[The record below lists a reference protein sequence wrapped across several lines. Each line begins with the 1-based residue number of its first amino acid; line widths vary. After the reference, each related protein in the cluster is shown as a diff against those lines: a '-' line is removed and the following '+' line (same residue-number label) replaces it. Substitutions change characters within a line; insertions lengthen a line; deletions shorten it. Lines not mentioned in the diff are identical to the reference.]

1 MRCANVLKSAVNA
14 CKKVMH
20 KAGKKVMVV
29 GTAVATMA
37 ISAVNAFA
45 ADGTTVDQASID
57 EAVTAAQNIVSSMTA
72 VLNITNIIA
81 ILSACMGAATVL
93 FLGWWG
99 ARKVVRV
106 VVNAFAKGKLSI

>member
-1 MRCANVLKSAVNA
+1 MRCAKFLKSIVNT
-14 CKKVMH
+14 CKNGLQ
-20 KAGKKVMVV
+20 KAGKKIMVV
-29 GTAVATMA
+29 GTTVATMA

-45 ADGTTVDQASID
+45 TGATEVDQASID

>member
-14 CKKVMH
+14 CKRVMH

-45 ADGTTVDQASID
+45 SDGTVDQASID

>member
-1 MRCANVLKSAVNA
+1 MRCANVLKSAANA

-37 ISAVNAFA
+37 LSVVNSFA
-45 ADGTTVDQASID
+45 AEVDQAAIT
-57 EAVTAAQNIVSSMTA
+57 EAVTAAETIVGSMTS